1 MKASVGGTGH
11 FFSDISAYIS
21 GRLRGKIP
29 CMHEAVSPSFFDDG
43 CRRLSES
50 KENGVIMRTP
60 CLIAIF
66 PDEVEAESSRGNLFA
81 EAFKPVFSVERIKG
95 ARRRM

>member
-1 MKASVGGTGH
+1 M
-11 FFSDISAYIS
+11 
-21 GRLRGKIP
+21 
-29 CMHEAVSPSFFDDG
+29 
-43 CRRLSES
+43 SES